1 MEAQQYV
8 RNNIAAMA
16 GYKSGE
22 QPQSGRFIKL
32 NTNENPYPCS
42 PRVLE
47 AVQKAVGTLQLY
59 PNASGLPFRRAA
71 SQILGVDPDWILCGN
86 GSDDILTIVTRA
98 LVGEADK
105 LRLPYPSYILYK
117 SLAQLQ
123 GARAQ
128 EVKFSPDWQ
137 MTDAFSE
144 VSPDLKLFFLPNPN
158 SPSGT
163 MLKKEELL
171 SLAKKLP
178 CPLLID
184 EAYVDFA
191 GQNCMDLVK
200 EQENIMISRTFS
212 KSYSLAG
219 VRFGYLVA
227 RPELIEQF
235 IKVKDSYN
243 CDALSI
249 AAATAAIE
257 DQAWLQQNVR
267 KILATR
273 ERLTEKMRQLGFS
286 VLDSHA
292 NFTWNTKP
300 GTPLKP
306 IYEALRD
313 QNIFIRYMVYDGWGE
328 GLRISVGTDDQID
341 ELIEAIKALNV

>member
-1 MEAQQYV
+1 MEALQYV

-22 QPQSGRFIKL
+22 QPQTGRFIKL

-42 PRVLE
+42 PRVMD
-47 AVQKAVGTLQLY
+47 AVQKTVGTLNLY
-59 PNASGLPFRRAA
+59 PNSSGLPFRRAA
-71 SQILGVDPDWILCGN
+71 SQILNVDPDWILCGN

-98 LVGEADK
+98 LVGEVHQ

-123 GARAQ
+123 GASAQ
-128 EVKFSPDWQ
+128 EVRFTPDWQ
-137 MTDAFSE
+137 MTDAFSQ
-144 VSPDLKLFFLPNPN
+144 SNDNLRLFFLPNPN

-163 MLKKEELL
+163 LLKKEDLL
-171 SLAKKLP
+171 QLAKKLP

-184 EAYVDFA
+184 EAYADFA
-191 GQNCMDLVK
+191 GQNCLDLVK

-219 VRFGYLVA
+219 VRFGFLVA

-249 AAATAAIE
+249 AAATAAIQ
-257 DQAWLQQNVR
+257 DQDWLRENVK

-273 ERLTEKMRQLGFS
+273 ERLTEKMRQLGFT
-286 VLDSHA
+286 VTDSQA

-328 GLRISVGTDDQID
+328 GLRISVGTNEQID
-341 ELIEAIKALNV
+341 ECVDAIKRQL